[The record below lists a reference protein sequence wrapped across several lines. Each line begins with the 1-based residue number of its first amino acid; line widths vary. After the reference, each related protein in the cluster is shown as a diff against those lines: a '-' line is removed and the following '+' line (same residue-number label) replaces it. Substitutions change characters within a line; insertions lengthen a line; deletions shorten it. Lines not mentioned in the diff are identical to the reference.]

1 MNHNGV
7 VRDNRLLGKNL
18 FSFIPQSADAEDADD
33 TQAFRLVADTNTN
46 SANKRDYSVRSAAR
60 A

>member
-18 FSFIPQSADAEDADD
+18 FSFIPQSADADD

-46 SANKRDYSVRSAAR
+46 SAN
-60 A
+60 